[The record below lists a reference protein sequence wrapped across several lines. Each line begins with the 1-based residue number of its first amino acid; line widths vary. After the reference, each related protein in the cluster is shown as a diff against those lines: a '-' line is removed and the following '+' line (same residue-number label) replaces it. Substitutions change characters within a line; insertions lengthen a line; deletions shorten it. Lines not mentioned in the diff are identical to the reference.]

1 MPVPLDAF
9 NKEMARVGTFS
20 EVCENYR
27 YVDTSTGHHSPLCQ
41 ESRLYCLAAT
51 WKCCWGMTRIR
62 RRSRGWLGLAAAL
75 ATPRT
80 INKIGFCGFVQPPN
94 SVTLLATLWPCY

>member
-27 YVDTSTGHHSPLCQ
+27 YVDTSTGHHSPWCQ

-51 WKCCWGMTRIR
+51 WKCC
-62 RRSRGWLGLAAAL
+62 
-75 ATPRT
+75 
-80 INKIGFCGFVQPPN
+80 
-94 SVTLLATLWPCY
+94 